1 MKAVK
6 SIIFSIVRIGK
17 RVLRLFLPEKI
28 SVRVI
33 QAART
38 MLIYYPKSIAEYF
51 RYVFRMLPNII
62 KLPFSRKIRHSNEL
76 AIPIAPFVE
85 CDGTLIPSDE
95 MLLGS
100 IANKGETCEL
110 VFCCAFTGR
119 HRIIQKIVEETLCS
133 NEAQG
138 VRWMLTGSTQED
150 EKFIRALSRKTRK
163 VAGFIVENR
172 PLGRKWQTCMYY
184 ATRYY
189 QSQLYGITGSDDIIS
204 NKLVDY
210 IIRRHRKNVEL
221 IKNPFFLPGM
231 YGTLEWLVSH
241 TNKQHALV
249 PQIIKCSYRYDTAFE
264 PLGAGRFYTR
274 KFMEECDG
282 FIFESNQERL
292 LDDRGYFEVRNRGK
306 SLEYYTIED
315 GPLISVKGDWVQ
327 LNSIGDFLSAKT
339 LTLEEYSFAG
349 YEDLKKSLSDATH
362 KFLFKP
368 AKVSLQLNFSQ
379 IDTGID

>member
-1 MKAVK
+1 MK
-6 SIIFSIVRIGK
+6 SIIFSIVRSGK
-17 RVLRLFLPEKI
+17 RVLRFFLPERI
-28 SVRVI
+28 FVRVI
-33 QAART
+33 QAARVV
-38 MLIYYPKSIAEYF
+38 LIYYPKSLKEYIL
-51 RYVFRMLPNII
+51 YVFRMLPNII
-62 KLPFSRKIRHSNEL
+62 KLPFTRKTKHSNEL
-76 AIPIAPFVE
+76 ATPIGPFVE
-85 CDGTLIPSDE
+85 CGGTLISSDE
-95 MLLGS
+95 MLLEN
-100 IANKGETCEL
+100 IENNGEVCEL
-110 VFCCAFTGR
+110 VLCCAFTGR
-119 HRIIQKIVEETLCS
+119 HRIIEKIIEETLCS

-150 EKFIRALSRKTRK
+150 EKFIRALSRKTGK

-172 PLGRKWQTCMYY
+172 PLGRKWQTCMNY

-189 QSQLYGITGSDDIIS
+189 ESQLYGITGSDDIIS
-204 NKLVDY
+204 NQLVDY
-210 IIRRHRKNVEL
+210 IIRRHQKNVEL
-221 IKNPFFLPGM
+221 INNPFFLPGM
-231 YGTLEWLVSH
+231 YGTLEWLVCH
-241 TNKQHALV
+241 TNNQHTLV

-274 KFMEECDG
+274 KFLEECG
-282 FIFESNQERL
+282 GLIFESNLERL

-349 YEDLKKSLSDATH
+349 YDHLKKSLSDATH

-368 AKVSLQLNFSQ
+368 AKISLQLNFSKY
-379 IDTGID
+379 DTGID